1 MQGTKLVKKLL
12 SLALVLAL
20 SLGLALPILA
30 AAQYPEHMEIT
41 VAQWDSGN
49 WEQTDQDIWLKEL
62 GKRFNVT
69 FKKVVITWDDWQDKT
84 RLWAAAGQLPDL
96 FVHDENYMEW
106 VSQGLFKGI
115 PTDVLDRYP
124 NVKNTILPN
133 VLEALTVDGK
143 VYSIPKSHFNDAS
156 KATALTAIYVQKSFL
171 EKAGLSQP
179 PETVDEWYNFLKK
192 AVDEDFSGTGS
203 TIGLKA
209 APLITRL
216 PFVKE
221 NGAWIE
227 EDGKWIPNV
236 FSKTHIQELEFAR
249 KLYKEGILDPD
260 FSIRKIFD
268 ERTLFQQ
275 GKMAVIEANGDPAM
289 LSEQITSAMTD
300 TKPQDFIVLSLPPKA
315 DDGNRYFFNTLN
327 YWSYS
332 AMAPQIS
339 DEKME
344 RILAVMDY
352 LCTEEGQVYSIFGTQ
367 GVDFDSKDGSK
378 ITSPSQSD
386 NITSLLPIDP
396 NSKKQLTLQEVY
408 PSAWFGNCFPSWN
421 SWASLINPVFPP
433 DLRQMSADYFDRV
446 RAETTIR
453 EPNMT
458 IQFMSSP
465 EKNRMPNL
473 ESLYGE
479 LYVQLV
485 MNDEP
490 IEETFNNWVEELSD
504 QYARAIEEVNNNMK

>member
-1 MQGTKLVKKLL
+1 MQLSKFRRMLM
-12 SLALVLAL
+12 SLALVFTL
-20 SLGLALPILA
+20 SLGIVLPVVA
-30 AAQYPEHMEIT
+30 QSQYPEHMEIT

-49 WEQTDQDIWLKEL
+49 WEQTDKDVWLKRL
-62 GKRFNVT
+62 GEKFNVT

-115 PTDVLDRYP
+115 PRDVLDHYP
-124 NVKNTILPN
+124 NVKNTILPS

-143 VYSIPKSHFNDAS
+143 IYSIPKSHFNDAS
-156 KATALTAIYVQKSFL
+156 KATALTAIYVRKDFL
-171 EKAGLSQP
+171 EKAGLTQP
-179 PETVDEWYNFLKK
+179 PQTVDEWYDFLKK
-192 AVDEDFSGTGS
+192 AVKEDYSGSGA

-221 NGAWIE
+221 NGAWIK

-236 FSKTHIQELEFAR
+236 FSKRHIQELEFSR
-249 KLYKEGILDPD
+249 KLYKEGIMDPD

-289 LSEQITSAMTD
+289 LSEQITSAMKD

-315 DDGNRYFFNTLN
+315 DDGNRYFYNTLN

-339 DEKME
+339 DAKME

-352 LCTEEGQVYSIFGTQ
+352 LCTGEGQVYAIFGTQ
-367 GVDFDSKDGSK
+367 GVDFESKDGSA
-378 ITSPSQSD
+378 ITSPAQSD
-386 NITSLLPIDP
+386 NIKSLLPTDP

-433 DLRQMSADYFDRV
+433 ELRKMSSDYFDSV
-446 RAETTIR
+446 RAQTTVL
-453 EPNMT
+453 EPDMK

-473 ESLYGE
+473 ESLYNE
-479 LYVQLV
+479 LYVRLV
-485 MNDEP
+485 MNDEA
-490 IEETFNNWVEELSD
+490 IEPAFNAWVKELGD
-504 QYARAIEEVNNNMK
+504 QYQAAIDEVNNNMK